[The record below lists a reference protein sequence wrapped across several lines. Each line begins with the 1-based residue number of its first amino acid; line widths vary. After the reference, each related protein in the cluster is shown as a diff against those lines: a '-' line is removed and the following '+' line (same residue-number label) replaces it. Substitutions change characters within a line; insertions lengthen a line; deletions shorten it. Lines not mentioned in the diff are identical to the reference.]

1 MFKKLFTL
9 TIIALIFVSI
19 KSNIQ
24 EESLEEL
31 NLIEREEFGTVSYNL
46 TPENLSFLAGS
57 GDPAP
62 TPTPTPTP
70 TPSGS
75 GIPAV
80 NSFDKLLDG
89 IFKSTNTYARLVETF
104 KTKRTSSIDQVLEGK
119 GFSDF
124 SATGVVK
131 MTKGIKASRFSDYI
145 KLLKKI
151 IKVPAEHTESI
162 DAVLETIEFA
172 EKDFWNNYKNA
183 FSVGQQ
189 SQAKFVSIYAYAN
202 LDAETYDIVYLNVE
216 GTFKLAPD
224 TIVIKKTLM
233 VLGGIWNDDKIEYE
247 KRDKS
252 ITPEVMDQ
260 VFNFFSILSFHSIGK
275 MLGVNFEFP
284 KF

>member
-9 TIIALIFVSI
+9 TIIALIFA
-19 KSNIQ
+19 NINTKTQ

-31 NLIEREEFGTVSYNL
+31 ELIEREEFGTTTFEI
-46 TPENLSFLAGS
+46 TPKYLSFLGSGDLPTPSPAGS
-57 GDPAP
+57 GDVPVP
-62 TPTPTPTP
+62 T
-70 TPSGS
+70 
-75 GIPAV
+75 
-80 NSFDKLLDG
+80 SFDKLMDG
-89 IFKSTNTYARLVETF
+89 LFRSTNMYAKMVDTF
-104 KTKRTSSIDQVLEGK
+104 KTKRTAAIDQVLQGK
-119 GFSDF
+119 GFTDF

-131 MTKGIKASRFSDYI
+131 MTKGIKAESFEKYI
-145 KLLKKI
+145 TLLKRI
-151 IKVPAEHTESI
+151 IKVPEEHSESI
-162 DAVLETIEFA
+162 EAVLDTIQFA

-189 SQAKFVSIYAYAN
+189 SEAKFVSVYAYAN
-202 LDAETYDIVYLNVE
+202 NGGATYDIVYLNVQ

-233 VLGGIWNDDKIEYE
+233 LLGGIWNDDKIEYE

-252 ITPEVMDQ
+252 ITPEVMDE
-260 VFNFFSILSFHSIGK
+260 VFNFFSILSFHSVGK